1 MIRKKSFRMGSDIL
15 NKSIKKWMT
24 CAVTVIVL
32 FSLTACNTEIKV
44 DYGYNPSDYVQLG
57 QYKGMEVHV
66 DETAIEK
73 ELINKRVLNDQKE
86 NTTYS
91 SVEREAIQDDKV
103 IVTYTGSINGQQ
115 VSGFSNDEDE
125 LILGTDTFIIEG
137 FIDELYGMK
146 ADDFKIVILT
156 VPEDFTMA
164 QEYAGSKIVFEITVN
179 DVQAPNVPM
188 ITDTYVKEN
197 FDCDTIEAYKKK
209 IKDEIQ
215 ETINEQIEEAKKE
228 AVLTK
233 LQDICSVTGYPDSL
247 IETKT
252 EELSKSINFYALMQ
266 DMTPDEYCQSKFNI
280 RFDEY
285 IKSAAAQELIFYAIA
300 QDENIIIKEY
310 DYKAYLPGFAES
322 RGHSDVQSFTEKYDK
337 DKIVKGMILQNAQ
350 DLVMNNAVFK

>member
-1 MIRKKSFRMGSDIL
+1 ML
-15 NKSIKKWMT
+15 NKSIKKWII
-24 CAVTVIVL
+24 CAVTAITL

-57 QYKGMEVHV
+57 EYKGIEVHV
-66 DETAIEK
+66 DEAAIEK

-91 SVEREAIQDDKV
+91 TVDRAAIEGDKV

-115 VSGFSNDEDE
+115 VNGFSNDEDE
-125 LILGTDTFIIEG
+125 IILGTDTFIING

-146 ADDFKIVILT
+146 AGDFKVVILT

-164 QEYAGSKIVFEITVN
+164 QEYAGSRIVFEITAN
-179 DVQAPNVPM
+179 YVQAPNVPM

-197 FDCDTIEAYKKK
+197 FDCDTVEAYENK

-215 ETINEQIEEAKKE
+215 DTIDEQIEEAKKE

-247 IETKT
+247 VTTKT
-252 EELSKSINFYALMQ
+252 EELNKSINFYALMQ
-266 DMTPDEYCQSKFNI
+266 DMTPDEYCQDKFNI
-280 RFDEY
+280 TFDEY
-285 IKSAAAQELIFYAIA
+285 VKRAVAQEVIFYAIA
-300 QDENIIIKEY
+300 QHENMVIKEY
-310 DYKAYLPGFAES
+310 DYKANLPGFAEA
-322 RGHSDVQSFTEKYDK
+322 RGYSDTESFTEKYDK

-350 DLVMNNAVFK
+350 DLVMNSAVFK

>member
-1 MIRKKSFRMGSDIL
+1 ML
-15 NKSIKKWMT
+15 NKSIKKWMI
-24 CAVTVIVL
+24 CAVTVIAL

-44 DYGYNPSDYVQLG
+44 DYGYNPSDCVQLG
-57 QYKGMEVHV
+57 QYKGIEVHV
-66 DETAIEK
+66 DEATIER

-91 SVEREAIQDDKV
+91 NVDREAIESDKV

-146 ADDFKIVILT
+146 AGDFKIVILT
-156 VPEDFTMA
+156 VPENFTMA

-179 DVQAPNVPM
+179 YVQAPNVPM
-188 ITDTYVKEN
+188 ITDTYVKEK
-197 FDCDTIEAYKKK
+197 FDCDTVEIYENK

-215 ETINEQIEEAKKE
+215 ETIDEQITEAKEE

-233 LQDICSVTGYPDSL
+233 LQDICIVTEYPDSL
-247 IETKT
+247 ITTKT
-252 EELSKSINFYALMQ
+252 EELNKSINFYALMQ
-266 DMTPDEYCQSKFNI
+266 DMTPDEYCQDKFNI
-280 RFDEY
+280 SFDEY
-285 IKSAAAQELIFYAIA
+285 VKRAVAQEVIFYAIA
-300 QDENIIIKEY
+300 QAENIIIKEY
-310 DYKAYLPGFAES
+310 DYKANLPGFAEA
-322 RGHSDVQSFTEKYDK
+322 RGYSDVQSFTEKYDK

-350 DLVMNNAVFK
+350 DLVMNNAVFQ

>member
-1 MIRKKSFRMGSDIL
+1 MIRKKLFRMGNGML
-15 NKSIKKWMT
+15 NKSIKKWIICVVLLM
-24 CAVTVIVL
+24 AL

-57 QYKGMEVHV
+57 QYKGIEVHV
-66 DETAIEK
+66 DEAAIEK

-86 NTTYS
+86 KTTYS
-91 SVEREAIQDDKV
+91 NVDREAIQGDKV

-146 ADDFKIVILT
+146 ADDFKVVILT
-156 VPEDFTMA
+156 VPENFTMA

-179 DVQAPNVPM
+179 YVQAPNVPM
-188 ITDTYVKEN
+188 ITDAYVKEN
-197 FDCDTIEAYKKK
+197 FDCDTIEIYEDK
-209 IKDEIQ
+209 IKNEIQ
-215 ETINEQIEEAKKE
+215 ETINDQIAEAKKE

-233 LQDICSVTGYPDSL
+233 LQDICSITGYPDSL
-247 IETKT
+247 ITTKT
-252 EELSKSINFYALMQ
+252 EELNKSINFYALMQ
-266 DMTPDEYCQSKFNI
+266 DMTSDEYCQSKFNI
-280 RFDEY
+280 SFDEY
-285 IKSAAAQELIFYAIA
+285 VKRAAAQELIFYAIA
-300 QDENIIIKEY
+300 QNENIIIKEY
-310 DYKAYLPGFAES
+310 DYKANLSGFAES